1 MHFVEQKISTLIK
14 TKRNRKWKIP
24 HIVLERRTLC
34 FSSYKNRK
42 LKVKLW
48 WVGAH
53 KRKERTYFV
62 PLIYYFFLSAF
73 SFTDTD
79 DSQDSRGR
87 EGIIFYSTLPLPP
100 AHKHSDIY
108 LQLCTWDDYH
118 IFLFLSHF
126 YFYRIFITIYR
137 LFCPKEIFLTFV
149 YSLSQCIVYWI
160 RFQNIHAFIYQKTL
174 LHTFFC
180 LFWKSLKAFSV
191 CLSRPYHFK
200 FFKGCLPQIWLGPF
214 LNTLSHIRFFW
225 SRCYSDWIWIFTRY
239 CP

>member
-1 MHFVEQKISTLIK
+1 MELTKEKRGHTLYRLFIFFFYQ
-14 TKRNRKWKIP
+14 RF
-24 HIVLERRTLC
+24 LSRTLTTHRAAGEGRGSFFIPLYHFHPLTNIQTFIC
-34 FSSYKNRK
+34 NFAR
-42 LKVKLW
+42 
-48 WVGAH
+48 
-53 KRKERTYFV
+53 EMTITY
-62 PLIYYFFLSAF
+62 
-73 SFTDTD
+73 
-79 DSQDSRGR
+79 
-87 EGIIFYSTLPLPP
+87 
-100 AHKHSDIY
+100 
-108 LQLCTWDDYH
+108 
-118 IFLFLSHF
+118 F
-126 YFYRIFITIYR
+126 YFYRIFITFYR
-137 LFCPKEIFLTFV
+137 LFCPKEISLTFV

-160 RFQNIHAFIYQKTL
+160 QFQNIHAFIYQKTF